1 MMKDLNNAGFHFI
14 LASQSPRRHFLL
26 NEIGLRFEVI
36 VKPTDESYPSGLV
49 CEEIPLHVSRKK
61 SEAFDFSELP
71 GNALVITADTIV
83 WLDGECIG
91 KPTDEDD
98 ARQMLGR
105 LSGKKHTVATGVCFK
120 TKDRFLSFFVNTDVF
135 FRRLDPAEIDYYV
148 EKYKPLDK
156 AGAYGIQEW
165 IGYIGVE
172 RIEGSYFN
180 VMGLPVQR
188 LYCELKQFISPVS
201 P

>member
-1 MMKDLNNAGFHFI
+1 MNDLNNSGYYFI

-26 NEIGLRFEVI
+26 GEIGLNFEI
-36 VKPTDESYPSGLV
+36 QVKSTDENYPAELQ
-49 CEEIPLHVSRKK
+49 CEDIALYVSKVK
-61 SEAFDFSELP
+61 SEAFDFNDLP

-83 WLDGECIG
+83 WLEGECIG
-91 KPTDEDD
+91 KPSDEED
-98 ARQMLGR
+98 ARNMLGK

-120 TKDRFLSFFVNTDVF
+120 TKDRFHSFHVNTDVY
-135 FRRLDPAEIDYYV
+135 FRELKPAEIDYYV

-188 LYCELKQFISPVS
+188 LYCELQKFIQESAGR
-201 P
+201 